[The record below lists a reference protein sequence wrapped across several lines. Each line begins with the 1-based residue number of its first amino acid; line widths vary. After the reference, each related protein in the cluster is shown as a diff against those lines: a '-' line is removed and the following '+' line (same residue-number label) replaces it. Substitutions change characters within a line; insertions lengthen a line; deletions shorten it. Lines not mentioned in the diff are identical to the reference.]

1 MLIFARIK
9 HNILKGLSM
18 WIYLTYVGLKTFLIL
33 IVAGS
38 AANVL
43 RYFIRLID
51 EACNIKDERPDKA
64 IAYSLLFTIAVIGIS
79 ILCIHLYNDMLLI
92 EVTSN
97 IHGLSMEEA
106 KEIINLYQGESNE

>member
-1 MLIFARIK
+1 
-9 HNILKGLSM
+9 M
-18 WIYLTYVGLKTFLIL
+18 WIYLTYVVLKTILVL
-33 IVAGS
+33 IVAGL
-38 AANVL
+38 AAKVL
-43 RYFIRLID
+43 MVFIKLID

-64 IAYSLLFTIAVIGIS
+64 VGYSLLFAIAVIGIS

-97 IHGLSMEEA
+97 IHGLSMEKT